1 MRVNHTGSLFRLG
14 FLINT
19 IQFMFQIPEA
29 KLAKLKRSLESLIL
43 DGCPTYR
50 ELACLA
56 GFVISLSLAVGP
68 IARLFTREMYFF
80 IQSRPSWDVSF
91 TSSEALLQELKFWPQ
106 HIVSFNGYSI
116 RGVFC
121 ANSTIYTDASDFA
134 FGGYLATLGGEPVR
148 GMFSLADVDM
158 SFTSRGILC
167 FEVIRQQFEASES
180 KSFRWQHGR
189 LSYSDGWQLQASF
202 TADCC
207 WHI

>member
-180 KSFRWQHGR
+180 KSFR
-189 LSYSDGWQLQASF
+189 
-202 TADCC
+202 
-207 WHI
+207 